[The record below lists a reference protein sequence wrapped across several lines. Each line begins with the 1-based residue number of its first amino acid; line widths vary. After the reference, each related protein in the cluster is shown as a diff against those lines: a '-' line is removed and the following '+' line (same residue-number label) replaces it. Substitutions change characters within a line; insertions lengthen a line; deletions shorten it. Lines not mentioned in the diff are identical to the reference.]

1 MNQPS
6 TCIDDEL
13 LREKIKAVLADPNLR
28 LRMTKASPLEE
39 WSVTVEVNL
48 NPQPMVSLEEMEA
61 RGDKILIFHCA
72 KKPEQPLSAGSALA
86 GAGDAGVYPVHGVAN
101 GGDDGIAKNVPDLPL
116 IGAGLDGFA
125 GLKLDVELAGA
136 GADDG
141 DGELDHITQ
150 PTTTGEPKAS

>member
-6 TCIDDEL
+6 NSIDDEL

-39 WSVTVEVNL
+39 WSVRIEVNL

-61 RGDKILIFHCA
+61 RGGKVQVFHVNISS
-72 KKPEQPLSAGSALA
+72 PGGPLDS
-86 GAGDAGVYPVHGVAN
+86 AGDAHSDLLQSHLNSGCDGLSQGVSEAPFVGS
-101 GGDDGIAKNVPDLPL
+101 DF
-116 IGAGLDGFA
+116 DGFA

-141 DGELDHITQ
+141 DGELDHTTEPITKAVL
-150 PTTTGEPKAS
+150 KAS